1 MDLHAEYVAT
11 KDWQAAAEERKK
23 KTAGEL
29 YDLEADPKEVHNL
42 AGTLEYDSVVKQL
55 REEVEK
61 WQMETKDLRF
71 KEFDY
76 ERDGIEILDGFD
88 FDVDDPGLG
97 YVEKSVK
104 LH

>member
-1 MDLHAEYVAT
+1 MDLCASPAFEAMRNT
-11 KDWQAAAEERKK
+11 SRPRTGRRPLKSEKK

-61 WQMETKDLRF
+61 WQMETKDLVAA
-71 KEFDY
+71 
-76 ERDGIEILDGFD
+76 ERWYFSAAIQG
-88 FDVDDPGLG
+88 V
-97 YVEKSVK
+97 
-104 LH
+104 